1 MGTHNLHH
9 DEHDDDRD
17 GDYDDYDLAG
27 ANARARNYALL
38 WMVVSGI
45 IGIVM
50 LTVLIIKAVL

>member
-17 GDYDDYDLAG
+17 GDYDLAG

-38 WMVVSGI
+38 WMVVPGI